1 MGLDAIVF
9 PGTKKHIQIHEI
21 YIKVRYMKIIAQKIG
36 GGNWEYTLVRL
47 GSYTKYEVVLF
58 GVIHYK
64 PQGNH

>member
-1 MGLDAIVF
+1 
-9 PGTKKHIQIHEI
+9 
-21 YIKVRYMKIIAQKIG
+21 MKIIAQKIG

-47 GSYTKYEVVLF
+47 GSYTKHEVVLF